1 MQEVGLSAT
10 ASLFRSF
17 WMGGYEGACHINR
30 FGTRLDMI
38 ASTQHD
44 VQAASDYRLAREGGL
59 ETVRDGVRWPLVEHG
74 GRYDFSSFVPMLRA
88 ALAERVQVIWTLCHY
103 GWPDGLDVFSA
114 EWVDRFAR
122 YCRAIASVVANES
135 DEVPF
140 YTPVNEISF
149 FSWAA
154 GDVGGFI
161 HPHARGRGGELKR
174 QLVRAAI
181 AGIDAIRSVD
191 PRARIV
197 HVDPVIH
204 VLPPRDRPDLA
215 ADALGQRNSQFEAWD
230 MLTGRRDP
238 DLGGAPGYLDVMG
251 LNYYHSNQW
260 EVHGGRLRWEDEP
273 RDDRWVPLH
282 RLMGELYERYQRPIC
297 LGETSHFGVG
307 RARWVREI
315 GVEVARAIRAGLP
328 VQGVCLY
335 PIIDRHDWEDPN
347 HWHNSGLF
355 DFVHEPDGRYRRVQN
370 AEYAEGL
377 ADARAEIEAAHPFSL
392 SARP

>member
-17 WMGGYEGACHINR
+17 WLGGYEGACHINR

-44 VQAASDYRLAREGGL
+44 VQAAGDYRLAREAGL
-59 ETVRDGVRWPLVEHG
+59 ETVRDGVRWPLVDRG

-88 ALAERVQVIWTLCHY
+88 ALAERVQVVWTLCHY

-114 EWVDRFAR
+114 AWVDAFAR
-122 YCRAIASVVANES
+122 YCRAVASVVANET

-140 YTPVNEISF
+140 YTPINEISF
-149 FSWAA
+149 FCWAA

-174 QLVRAAI
+174 QLARAAI
-181 AGIDAIRSVD
+181 AGIDAIRAVD

-204 VLPPRDRPDLA
+204 VLPPRGRPDLA
-215 ADALGQRNSQFEAWD
+215 ADALAQRNSQFEAWD
-230 MLTGRRDP
+230 MLAGRRDP
-238 DLGGAPGYLDVMG
+238 ELGGAPGYLDVMG

-260 EVHGGRLRWEDEP
+260 EVHGDRLRWEDEP

-282 RLMGELYERYQRPIC
+282 ELMRELHERYRRPIC
-297 LGETSHFGVG
+297 LGETSHFGAG

-315 GVEVARAIRAGLP
+315 GVEVARAIRAGIP
-328 VQGVCLY
+328 VEGVCLY
-335 PIIDRHDWEDPN
+335 PVIDRHDWEDAN

-355 DFVHEPDGRYRRVQN
+355 DVVHEPDGRYRRVLN
-370 AEYAEGL
+370 AEYAAGL
-377 ADARAEIEAAHPFSL
+377 ADARAEVEAARAPSL
-392 SARP
+392 SIQG